1 MAQYNFEG
9 DYENVPEGQLKFI
22 HQVIQEHGHGNSK
35 IVFEPVGQAGDNYIA
50 SVKRILIEGESESLR
65 LVAKL
70 APPIEFLRET
80 MNTAVMF
87 RNEHIM
93 YTEVL
98 PKFLQMQKEAGIPE
112 EEQIKYPKCYGSS
125 SEAPNEVIILEDL
138 KPLGFTM
145 LDRMEPLPSDCIYSI
160 LKSFAIFHSLSYV
173 LRQREPGTFDR
184 YKSTLSDTW
193 LDMAQKEES
202 KQYFIEI
209 ESNVLSVL
217 EDPEQI
223 NIAGNKIMDSLNH
236 MVNVS
241 KEDMD
246 NKFSVIVQGDCWTN
260 NVMFRFEDEKLA
272 DTILID
278 YQISRTA
285 SPVSDLLY
293 MILNCTDHETRKQ
306 HFIEWLDYYHEELE
320 KSLSHYDLKVNSVY
334 SRDRM
339 DADLMRYGR
348 LMFGLCAFLSNILI
362 RSPEDAAKV
371 QKLMQ
376 SEAIFEKPEEFGVAN
391 LDEVTKKR
399 FKKRV
404 SGYISTLCDFGLL

>member
-1 MAQYNFEG
+1 M
-9 DYENVPEGQLKFI
+9 GQ
-22 HQVIQEHGHGNSK
+22 
-35 IVFEPVGQAGDNYIA
+35 
-50 SVKRILIEGESESLR
+50 
-65 LVAKL
+65 
-70 APPIEFLRET
+70 T
-80 MNTAVMF
+80 MNTEVLF

-112 EEQIKYPKCYGSS
+112 EELIKYPKCYGSS
-125 SEAPNEVIILEDL
+125 SEARNEVIILEDL

-145 LDRMEPLPSDCIYSI
+145 LDRMEPLPNDCIYSI
-160 LKSFAIFHSLSYV
+160 LKSFAIYHSLSYV

-184 YKSTLSDTW
+184 YKSSLTNTL
-193 LDMAQKEES
+193 LDMARQEES
-202 KQYFIEI
+202 KQYFVEI
-209 ESNVLSVL
+209 ESNILSIL

-223 NIAGNKIMDSLNH
+223 NIARNKIIDSLNN
-236 MVNVS
+236 MININ
-241 KEDMD
+241 KEDME
-246 NKFSVIVQGDCWTN
+246 NKYSVIVQGDCWTN

-272 DTILID
+272 DTMLID

-285 SPVSDLLY
+285 SPVCDLLY

-306 HFIEWLDYYHEELE
+306 HFTEWLDYYHEELE
-320 KSLSHYDLKVNSVY
+320 KSLFHYDLKVNLVY
-334 SRDRM
+334 SRDRI

-376 SEAIFEKPEEFGVAN
+376 SESMFEKPEEYSVAN
-391 LDEVTKKR
+391 LDEETKNR
-399 FKKRV
+399 FRKRV